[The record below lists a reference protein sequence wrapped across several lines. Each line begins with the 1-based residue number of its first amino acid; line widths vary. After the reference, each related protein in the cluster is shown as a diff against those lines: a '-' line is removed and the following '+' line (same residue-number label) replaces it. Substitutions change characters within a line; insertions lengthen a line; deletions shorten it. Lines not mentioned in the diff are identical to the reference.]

1 MKNKPYSE
9 INIWKRH
16 KVDVMFMNGNGVDE
30 KLITH
35 KEFIELNSL
44 KKMKMIVL
52 FDGIRVYESKQ
63 GVFGI
68 KEFSYKLLERKG
80 IIFKTVN
87 HTVDVLTWEDEQE
100 YELFEKWASHFRVSQ
115 KIQELVKLKF
125 VDTYCMEVQS
135 EKIQRPEVLK
145 YIQI

>member
-1 MKNKPYSE
+1 MKNKPYNE

-35 KEFIELNSL
+35 KEFTELNSL

-100 YELFEKWASHFRVSQ
+100 CELFEKWASHFRVSQ

-125 VDTYCMEVQS
+125 VDTYCIEVQS